1 MHEKTEE
8 NEKLHNE
15 HRRNSETLLQQV
27 REAKDLKQ
35 KAESQCTALSKEVNH
50 LKTEVNMLTEKVN
63 VLEEKAADK
72 CVVEQRF
79 REIEAQNESEKGD
92 REQRD
97 KSIEEKLAEM
107 LQLLKTKSPPSSAR
121 NSSSLDNL

>member
-1 MHEKTEE
+1 MIAQEVEE
-8 NEKLHNE
+8 
-15 HRRNSETLLQQV
+15 
-27 REAKDLKQ
+27 
-35 KAESQCTALSKEVNH
+35 
-50 LKTEVNMLTEKVN
+50 LKTDVKTLTAKMN